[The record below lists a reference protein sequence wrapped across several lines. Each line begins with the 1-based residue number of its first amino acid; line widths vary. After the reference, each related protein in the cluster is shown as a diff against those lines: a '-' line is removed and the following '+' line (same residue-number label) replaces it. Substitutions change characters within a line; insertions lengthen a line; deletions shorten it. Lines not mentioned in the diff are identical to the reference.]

1 MWKQKLGISLGNHY
15 SIPTEDIIK
24 IAKAVGFDAISP
36 EWEKNVD
43 LDAVVT
49 AAKECELYIQS
60 LHAPFGDSANMWS
73 GDINASKPALEELLQ
88 SLEACHKY
96 NIPILVAHAWI
107 GFDNISEPTEVG
119 FQNYGRLIE
128 KAAEYGIKIALENT
142 EGEEYLFALMDR
154 FKDSENVGCCWDSGH
169 EMCYNHSVD
178 LLARYGG
185 RLIMTHLNDNLGIS
199 RFDG

>member
-60 LHAPFGDSANMWS
+60 LHARTNGYRHVLSV
-73 GDINASKPALEELLQ
+73 Q
-88 SLEACHKY
+88 SFY
-96 NIPILVAHAWI
+96 LV
-107 GFDNISEPTEVG
+107 P
-119 FQNYGRLIE
+119 
-128 KAAEYGIKIALENT
+128 
-142 EGEEYLFALMDR
+142 
-154 FKDSENVGCCWDSGH
+154 
-169 EMCYNHSVD
+169 
-178 LLARYGG
+178 
-185 RLIMTHLNDNLGIS
+185 
-199 RFDG
+199 